1 MKVFISGSISI
12 KKLPLSAVKK
22 IDNIIDS
29 GKLRMSMLCI
39 MRKVVICTL

>member
-22 IDNIIDS
+22 IDNIRI
-29 GKLRMSMLCI
+29 LPF
-39 MRKVVICTL
+39 

>member
-22 IDNIIDS
+22 IDNIIS
-29 GKLRMSMLCI
+29 KNITNFSW
-39 MRKVVICTL
+39 